1 MPRLLR
7 PLPFVALAALAA
19 ALLFFPN
26 FAAAQEPLIFIVSSE
41 VISEFPNGIRFR
53 VEVARNGEVQSISV
67 RFKVGRRA
75 VTTYDYLQLEKGSVV
90 SWELLHRTNTAS
102 RYIPSGAA
110 ISYFFQVEDASGR
123 FLETEPQVFIY
134 RDPRFEWQEISSGP
148 VTISYYGP
156 EESTARDLL
165 EASIQTLERMGPL
178 LGVEISEPF
187 RITMYNDASGML
199 KALPPGSTTVARE
212 LVTQGR
218 AFSDDGVILLLGE
231 GNLVRGAVSHEVTH
245 FLLHVAADNPLHHV
259 PSWLNEGLAEYGN
272 IQPGISYDRAL
283 EATVEEGRL
292 LPIVYFNSPPGTPD
306 DIILFYGEARS
317 IVAYLVDSYGDEELR
332 EMLGLFKGGSFID
345 ESLEEVY
352 GFSREGLDA
361 RWREAIGAPEP
372 ASTQPALQ
380 RETPSPLPTLVPYS
394 LTPLPGE
401 ATAPAGPGEGQGSSR
416 GACSAPASRGGEK
429 SLDVSSLAILLGLA
443 GLILFRRRM

>member
-7 PLPFVALAALAA
+7 PLPFVTLAALAA
-19 ALLFFPN
+19 TLLFFPN
-26 FAAAQEPLIFIVSSE
+26 FAAAQEPPITIVSSE
-41 VISEFPNGIRFR
+41 VISEFPDGIRFR
-53 VEVARNGEVQSISV
+53 AAVASDGEVQSISV

-90 SWELLHRTNTAS
+90 SWEVLHRTDTAS

-110 ISYFFQVEDASGR
+110 ISYFLQVEDASGR
-123 FLETEPQVFIY
+123 FHETEPQVFIY

-156 EESTARDLL
+156 VESTARDLL

-187 RITMYNDASGML
+187 RITMYNDASEML

-218 AFSDDGVILLLGE
+218 TFSDDGIILVLGA
-231 GNLVRGAVSHEVTH
+231 GSLARGTVSHEVTH
-245 FLLHVAADNPLHHV
+245 FLLHLAAYNPLHQM

-272 IQPGISYDRAL
+272 IEPGFSYDRAL
-283 EATVEEGRL
+283 EAAVEEGRL

-317 IVAYLVDSYGDEELR
+317 IVAYLVDSYGDEKLR
-332 EMLGLFKGGSFID
+332 EMLSLFKAGSSID

-352 GFSREGLDA
+352 DFSREGLDA
-361 RWREAIGAPEP
+361 RWREAIGAPES
-372 ASTQPALQ
+372 ASTQPALPQ
-380 RETPSPLPTLVPYS
+380 ATPSPLPTLVPYS
-394 LTPLPGE
+394 LTPQPGE
-401 ATAPAGPGEGQGSSR
+401 ATAPAGSEEGG
-416 GACSAPASRGGEK
+416 GACSVPASRGGEK